1 MSDQD
6 QSQKTEAPTPKK
18 LRDAAEKGDVL
29 ASRELGTALV
39 VAIGAAW
46 IAFAGPA
53 MVGSL
58 ETMVRDGLSFGFED
72 VRTFDPAGAAL
83 RLLAIIAIPIV
94 GLFALTIFAAI
105 GAPALLGSLGFRGKA
120 VGFKASK
127 LNPASGLKRMF
138 GLQGLMELGKSL
150 LKVLLIGSLAVWLLM
165 GELPGLIGLGTR
177 DTRAAIYSL
186 GGTFVFAVLLMA
198 GALIFIAMID
208 VPMQMVQRT
217 RRLRMT
223 KQEIR
228 DEHKQQ
234 EGSPEVKGH
243 LRAKQREVARRS
255 VQKAMGEATVVLTN
269 PTHFAV
275 ALRYKQGSDPA
286 PILLAR
292 GRGVAA
298 EAIRELAAENNVP
311 MLSYPELTRAI
322 YYTTR
327 AGQFVR
333 EDLYLAVATVLAFV
347 FNLDAARAAGHAQP
361 SVEVPSEAR
370 FDADGRRVR

>member
-6 QSQKTEAPTPKK
+6 KSQQTELPTPKK

-39 VAIGAAW
+39 VTMGAAW

-53 MVGSL
+53 MVGAL

-72 VRTFDPAGAAL
+72 VRTFDPAGTAL

-94 GLFALTIFAAI
+94 GLFALTMLAAI

-127 LNPASGLKRMF
+127 LNPGSGLKRIF
-138 GLQGLMELGKSL
+138 GLQGLIELGKSL
-150 LKVLLIGSLAVWLLM
+150 LKVLLIGSLAIWLLK

-186 GGTFVFAVLLMA
+186 GGTFVFTVLLMA

-208 VPMQMVQRT
+208 VPMQMLQRT
-217 RRLRMT
+217 RRLKMS
-223 KQEIR
+223 KQEIK

-234 EGSPEVKGH
+234 EGSPETKGH
-243 LRAKQREVARRS
+243 QRAKQREVARRS
-255 VQKAMGEATVVLTN
+255 VSKAMGEATVVLTN

-286 PILLAR
+286 PIVLAR
-292 GRGVAA
+292 GRGVTA
-298 EAIRELAAENNVP
+298 EAIRELAAEKNVP

-333 EDLYLAVATVLAFV
+333 EDLYMAVATVLAFV
-347 FNLDAARAAGHAQP
+347 FNLDAARAAGHVQP
-361 SVEVPSEAR
+361 TVDVPAEAR
-370 FDADGRRVR
+370 FDADGKRVR

>member
-6 QSQKTEAPTPKK
+6 KSQKTELPTPKK

-39 VAIGAAW
+39 VTVGAAW

-83 RLLAIIAIPIV
+83 RLIAIIAIPLV
-94 GLFALTIFAAI
+94 GLFALTMFAAI

-120 VGFKASK
+120 IGFKASK
-127 LNPASGLKRMF
+127 MNPASGLKRIF

-150 LKVLLIGSLAVWLLM
+150 LKVLLIGSLAIWLLM

-186 GGTFVFAVLLMA
+186 GGTFVFTILLMA
-198 GALIFIAMID
+198 GALIFIALID
-208 VPMQMVQRT
+208 VPMQMLQRT
-217 RRLRMT
+217 RRLKMS
-223 KQEIR
+223 KQEIK

-292 GRGVAA
+292 GRGVTA

-347 FNLDAARAAGHAQP
+347 FNLEAARAAGHVQP
-361 SVEVPSEAR
+361 SVDVPAEAR
-370 FDADGRRVR
+370 FDADGRRVK

>member
-6 QSQKTEAPTPKK
+6 KSQKTELPTPKK

-39 VAIGAAW
+39 VTMGAAW

-83 RLLAIIAIPIV
+83 RLLAIIAVPIV
-94 GLFALTIFAAI
+94 GLFALTMFAAI
-105 GAPALLGSLGFRGKA
+105 GAPALLGSLGFRSKA
-120 VGFKASK
+120 FGFKASK
-127 LNPASGLKRMF
+127 LNPGSGLKRIF
-138 GLQGLMELGKSL
+138 GVQGLMELGKSL

-186 GGTFVFAVLLMA
+186 GGTFVFTVLLMA

-208 VPMQMVQRT
+208 VPMQMMQRT
-217 RRLRMT
+217 RRLRMS
-223 KQEIR
+223 KQDIR

-234 EGSPEVKGH
+234 EGSPEVKGQQ
-243 LRAKQREVARRS
+243 RARQREVARRS

-286 PILLAR
+286 PIVLAR
-292 GRGVAA
+292 GRGVTA
-298 EAIRELAAENNVP
+298 EAIRELAAEKGVP

-347 FNLDAARAAGHAQP
+347 FNLDAARAAGHVQP
-361 SVEVPSEAR
+361 SVEVPADAR
-370 FDADGRRVR
+370 FDADGRRVK